1 MFAKTGIA
9 GHVVSISN
17 LEFSAPQGC
26 DVAIA
31 LASPGAKAH
40 VSPTQN
46 RGGALSLGYPR
57 ASWDSS
63 AHPLLLSIHP
73 PQNP

>member
-17 LEFSAPQGC
+17 LEFSAPQSC

-46 RGGALSLGYPR
+46 RGGALSLGYPCI
-57 ASWDSS
+57 
-63 AHPLLLSIHP
+63 LGLLSSSPSSFHTSSTKSI
-73 PQNP
+73 